1 MKKRLAL
8 LLVVV
13 MLMSLVAACQAKTET
28 PPATEGQ
35 TPTEQPAEDPAE
47 EPTDEPAEPAEPAE
61 PGTFPE
67 GKIDGI
73 LDVCIS
79 SEPSTIDP
87 ALNSAVDGAVMLQ
100 HSFEGLVKW
109 VDDGNGNAILAPG
122 QAESWDVSEDGLT
135 WTFHLRD
142 GIKWSD
148 GKPVVAADFE
158 YAWRRLVNPE
168 TGADYEYMLD
178 MVAGYADNDLQIK
191 AVDEKTFEVTLSAL
205 TPYFEEICAFP
216 ATFPVRQD
224 IVEGNDMW
232 TMEKETFIGNGP
244 YQMTEWVHNSVITF
258 EKNPEYYDADKM
270 TAPVIKFHLKDDQN
284 AILAGYRSNELDFI
298 QGVPQDELAALLGS
312 GELVVTP
319 YVGTYFVAFQTEV
332 DPFDDPLVRK
342 AFTLAIDRNF
352 IVETITQSG
361 QIPASGFVPAGVY
374 DAKGADGD
382 DFRTVG
388 GDYYKMAAEDYQ
400 ANCDEARELLAE
412 AGYPNGEGF
421 PVVTYLY
428 NTSQG
433 HQAIGEALQNMWLT
447 ELGVQVEL
455 ENQDWSVFLVERKEG
470 NFSIAR
476 HGWIADYNDPM
487 TFLDM
492 WMTGGGNNDAQY
504 SNPKYDELIQAA
516 KASSDQEE
524 RMKLMHEAEAIA
536 IGEDF
541 IVAPIYFYTNSHMMK
556 PNVQGMYYTPLG
568 YHFFGMTTGY

>member
-47 EPTDEPAEPAEPAE
+47 EPTDEPAEPAEP
-61 PGTFPE
+61 GTFAE

-361 QIPASGFVPAGVY
+361 QIPASGFVPTGVY